1 MQINEQGDLNYK
13 VDVSGFRPEELNVEV
28 QGNEIVVR
36 GEHREQNQ
44 GVAKKNIG
52 NNGAFN

>member
-1 MQINEQGDLNYK
+1 MKVDEQGNLTYK

-36 GEHREQNQ
+36 GEHKEQNQ
-44 GVAKKNIG
+44 GL
-52 NNGAFN
+52 AFFRKTFK